1 MLLVIFICSSVLFLL
16 AEANDLVNRRKKWV
30 KAVPYTVLV
39 RETLHYMNDVF
50 AENKIAHY
58 PKVHI
63 LYKEHKRFKGYYRN
77 EEIYI
82 YIKSNESD
90 VDIVRTTLHEGAHFL
105 DYKRD
110 PQRFNKYNKNYDYNK
125 FAQFMSYYGSPLE
138 IFAREYSE
146 ENLDKCLKFLK
157 KKGIIV
163 FK

>member
-1 MLLVIFICSSVLFLL
+1 MELLIFICLVVLFLAAL
-16 AEANDLVNRRKKWV
+16 MNDKLRRKKKWI

-39 RETLHYMNDVF
+39 RETLHYMNDIF
-50 AENKIAHY
+50 AENNIAYY
-58 PKVHI
+58 PKIHI
-63 LYKEHKRFKGYYRN
+63 LYREHKRFKGYYHN
-77 EEIYI
+77 EEIFI

-90 VDIVRTTLHEGAHFL
+90 LDIVRTTLHEGAHFL
-105 DYKRD
+105 DFKRD
-110 PQRFNKYNKNYDYNK
+110 PQRFNKYNKNYDFNR